1 MKTPAALVLAA
12 SLLANAAL
20 AWFAFSGSSRLT
32 AELDAEAVAQAAVKN
47 PAPTAAPGIDPETWA
62 RIKSDDLP
70 TVVARL
76 RAAKFP
82 PDVIRAVMTGLVTEQ
97 FTARRRALDPDAAQ
111 RAFWKDAR
119 PDPSLQIALSRL
131 YAEQEKTIRE
141 ILGPDALSQDPL
153 ALARLRS
160 RYGSL
165 APEKLDAVRHIES
178 DFNLKRAELYYTKG
192 TYTTADLAP
201 LEREQRATLAAILS
215 PAELEE
221 FDLRS
226 SRTGQTMRTELA
238 AFNPT
243 EAEFRALFQLRQ
255 AFDERYN
262 PSNTVG
268 IPSQEQMRERS
279 DAQKELKAQI
289 NSLLGPARGAE
300 YERATD
306 YNFRQTSQLVARY
319 ELPPETATQL
329 WQVQKEFERRRA
341 EVFSSGSG
349 TTREQLPA
357 HLSALQQEAITRVTP
372 LLGNPGRLE
381 AYKQYGG
388 SWLQSMVPRPA
399 PRN

>member
-1 MKTPAALVLAA
+1 MKNPSLILLASSLV
-12 SLLANAAL
+12 ANAAL
-20 AWFAFSGSSRLT
+20 VWFAFAGSSRLT
-32 AELDAEAVAQAAVKN
+32 AEREAAAHAAAAQKST
-47 PAPTAAPGIDPETWA
+47 APESPRIDPETWA

-76 RAAKFP
+76 REAKFP
-82 PDVIRAVMTGLVTEQ
+82 SDVIRAVMTGLVNEQ
-97 FTARRRALDPDAAQ
+97 FAARRRALDPDSAQ
-111 RAFWKDAR
+111 RAYWKDAR
-119 PDPSLQIALSRL
+119 PDPALQIALARL
-131 YAEQEKTIRE
+131 YAEQEKTLRE
-141 ILGPDALSQDPL
+141 ILGPDARNQDPL

-160 RYGSL
+160 RFGSL
-165 APEKLDAVRHIES
+165 PPDKLDAVRHIES
-178 DFNLKRAELYYTKG
+178 EFNLKRTELYYTKG
-192 TYTTADLAP
+192 TYNSADLAP
-201 LEREQRATLAAILS
+201 LEHEQRASLAAILS

-289 NSLLGPARGAE
+289 NSLLGPARAAE

-306 YNFRQTSQLVARY
+306 LNFRQASQLVARY
-319 ELPPETATQL
+319 ELPPETATHL
-329 WQVQKEFERRRA
+329 WQTQKEFERRRG
-341 EVFSSGSG
+341 EIFSA
-349 TTREQLPA
+349 TAPDQRQAQLN
-357 HLSALQQEAITRVTP
+357 ALQQEAIARVTP
-372 LLGNPGRLE
+372 LLGNASRLE

-388 SWLQSMVPRPA
+388 SWLQNLVPRP
-399 PRN
+399 PPGN